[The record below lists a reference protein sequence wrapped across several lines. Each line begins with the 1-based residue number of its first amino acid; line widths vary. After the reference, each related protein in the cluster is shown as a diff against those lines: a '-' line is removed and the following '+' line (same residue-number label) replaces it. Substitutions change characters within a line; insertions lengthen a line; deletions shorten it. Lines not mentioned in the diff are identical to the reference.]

1 VGLDGDLIA
10 NEHVFSFARR
20 LTTWHCSHSLPNAVL
35 LRRRCR
41 WEPGA
46 DAAAVDQ
53 YILHACRAHSSKPA
67 AAACFGR
74 MI

>member
-10 NEHVFSFARR
+10 NKHVFSFARR
-20 LTTWHCSHSLPNAVL
+20 LTTWHCSHSLPNTVL

-53 YILHACRAHSSKPA
+53 YILHAAGPTAANLPQRRASVE
-67 AAACFGR
+67 
-74 MI
+74 